1 MQCFTLAYNA
11 GGLGGGGGG
20 GGAEML
26 EFARVVTS
34 LTLKIIQELRSAL
47 SRSKNMPTLNAN
59 PERAH

>member
-1 MQCFTLAYNA
+1 MQAVWEE
-11 GGLGGGGGG
+11 GWG

-34 LTLKIIQELRSAL
+34 FALKIIQELWSAL

-59 PERAH
+59 PERGH

>member
-1 MQCFTLAYNA
+1 MQAVWER
-11 GGLGGGGGG
+11 GG

-26 EFARVVTS
+26 EFARVVTYFA
-34 LTLKIIQELRSAL
+34 LKIIQEPRSAL